1 MIISIINMSYFYNF
15 QAGMWNLSQMEP
27 MIYIA
32 VISFYYLTCKMY
44 ILIAL
49 YFVYSLS
56 QSPNVL
62 RTRFL
67 VYYRSF
73 TLVHSR
79 SQSSGKAVIQLES
92 IFKYHHAYNPR
103 WHIRFQHVT
112 QSRLSPIQ
120 QGGVAFGNKIYLR

>member
-1 MIISIINMSYFYNF
+1 
-15 QAGMWNLSQMEP
+15 MEP

-32 VISFYYLTCKMY
+32 VISFYYLTCKWMY
-44 ILIAL
+44 IIIAL

-62 RTRFL
+62 RTGFL

-73 TLVHSR
+73 TLAHSR

-92 IFKYHHAYNPR
+92 IFKYRHAYNPR
-103 WHIRFQHVT
+103 WHISF
-112 QSRLSPIQ
+112 
-120 QGGVAFGNKIYLR
+120 NM